1 MKRTLVSI
9 VALILCLSM
18 VLLCGCNSKKT
29 GNDTSSSPS
38 GENEPVNDI
47 FDDEST
53 TAGEE
58 TTVPADEV
66 KQPAASV
73 VDKVTSTKTDKV
85 NTTTPSVKKDEWKKE
100 GKYTC
105 GKNLDA
111 GEYYIVPTGKNCS
124 VKITDGKHLDE
135 DDILDFDV
143 LPFGLFVTM
152 KKGYTLELSGGK
164 FIASSAV
171 SAMGK
176 NGSYELGSYRV
187 GVDIPAGET
196 TIKVND
202 GMGYM
207 IFDSSDYFDED
218 NMVFVSVGYYPE
230 YVNLKKGQ
238 IVWFLDDAIV
248 GAKVSGAGA
257 DGSYGEGMYKVGK
270 DIKAG
275 KYDIVPT
282 DSENAYAVYYDLKH
296 IELSYKDY
304 DEDLTTKVVVTLN
317 DGEYIELIGCKLVA
331 HIDETT
337 TETEPDST
345 TTTEPDSTTTT
356 EPDSTTTTAPSG
368 EVEGDSGSSSDD
380 KGGDSSI
387 EIDS

>member
-9 VALILCLSM
+9 VALMLCLSM

-58 TTVPADEV
+58 TTLPAEEV
-66 KQPAASV
+66 KKPASSA
-73 VDKVTSTKTDKV
+73 VDKVTSSKTDKV
-85 NTTTPSVKKDEWKKE
+85 NTTTPAVKKDEWKKE

-124 VKITDGKHLDE
+124 LKITDGKNLDE
-135 DDILDFDV
+135 DEILDFDV
-143 LPFGLFVTM
+143 LPFGLFVTIR
-152 KKGYTLELSGGK
+152 KGYTLELSGGK
-164 FIASSAV
+164 LIASSAV
-171 SAMGK
+171 EKMGK
-176 NGSYELGSYRV
+176 NGSYEFGSYRV

-196 TIKVND
+196 TIKVAGGN
-202 GMGYM
+202 GY
-207 IFDSSDYFDED
+207 IIYDSSDYLDPD
-218 NMVFVSVGYYPE
+218 NMALIGIGYYPE

-248 GAKVSGAGA
+248 GADVADAKA
-257 DGSYGEGMYKVGK
+257 DGSYSEGMYKVGK
-270 DIKAG
+270 DLKAG

-296 IELSYKDY
+296 IELSHKAY
-304 DEDLTTKVVVTLN
+304 DENIAATVVVTLK
-317 DGEYIELIGCKLVA
+317 DGEYIEFVGCKLVPHVDTPTA
-331 HIDETT
+331 ETT
-337 TETEPDST
+337 TEAD
-345 TTTEPDSTTTT
+345 TTTT

-368 EVEGDSGSSSDD
+368 ETGGESSGESSGESAGSVTPEPAGDS
-380 KGGDSSI
+380 
-387 EIDS
+387 